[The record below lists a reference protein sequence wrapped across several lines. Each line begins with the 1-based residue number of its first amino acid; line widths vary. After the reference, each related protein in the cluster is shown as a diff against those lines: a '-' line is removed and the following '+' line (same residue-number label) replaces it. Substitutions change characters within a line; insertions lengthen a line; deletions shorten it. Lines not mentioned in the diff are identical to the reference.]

1 MKNEAAVKLLKK
13 GESIF
18 IRDFCC
24 AESRF
29 ERETFKLCIGG
40 STASNACS
48 MQGYKNESEGEILWG
63 VYY

>member
-1 MKNEAAVKLLKK
+1 MKNKAAVKLLKK

-24 AESRF
+24 TESRF

-40 STASNACS
+40 STVSGACS
-48 MQGYKNESEGEILWG
+48 MQRDKK
-63 VYY
+63 

>member
-24 AESRF
+24 AERKCES
-29 ERETFKLCIGG
+29 ETSKLCIGG
-40 STASNACS
+40 STASGACS
-48 MQGYKNESEGEILWG
+48 MQRDK
-63 VYY
+63 V

>member
-13 GESIF
+13 DVSIF

-24 AESRF
+24 TESRF

-40 STASNACS
+40 STVSGACS
-48 MQGYKNESEGEILWG
+48 MQRDK
-63 VYY
+63 V